1 MKLFKNLIKT
11 NLFLKFFT
19 VLISLYSIN
28 NLFALELDKNQ
39 YTLKLKENAFNFEK
53 VYFQNSIP
61 YQKYDS
67 FKSQLELIFGYSS
80 FEPEKSFYPDTVII
94 DSSNS
99 IRKLYKSKLDD
110 MTIRKFLYNI
120 VHDTSFRI
128 NDVEE

>member
-1 MKLFKNLIKT
+1 MRLFKNLFKP

-19 VLISLYSIN
+19 LLITFSNIN

-39 YTLKLKENAFNFEK
+39 NTLKSKENRFNFEK

-61 YQKYDS
+61 FQKHDS
-67 FKSQLELIFGYSS
+67 FKNQFKLIFGYSS

-120 VHDTSFRI
+120 VHESSFRI

>member
-1 MKLFKNLIKT
+1 MRLFKPD
-11 NLFLKFFT
+11 LFLKFFI
-19 VLISLYSIN
+19 VLMNFYNIN
-28 NLFALELDKNQ
+28 NLFALELDKNK
-39 YTLKLKENAFNFEK
+39 YTLKEKENDLNFEK

-67 FKSQLELIFGYSS
+67 YKSQLKLIFGYSS
-80 FEPEKSFYPDTVII
+80 FDPEKSFYPDSLII

-120 VHDTSFRI
+120 VYESSFRI

>member
-1 MKLFKNLIKT
+1 MRLFKNLFQL
-11 NLFLKFFT
+11 NVFLKLFPL
-19 VLISLYSIN
+19 LITFYNIN

-39 YTLKLKENAFNFEK
+39 YTSKLKENAFNFEK

-120 VHDTSFRI
+120 VHESSFRI
-128 NDVEE
+128 NEVED

>member
-1 MKLFKNLIKT
+1 MRLFKNLFQL
-11 NLFLKFFT
+11 NVFLKLFT
-19 VLISLYSIN
+19 VLITFYSIN

-80 FEPEKSFYPDTVII
+80 FEPEKSFYPDTLTI
-94 DSSNS
+94 DLSNS

-110 MTIRKFLYNI
+110 MTIRNLLYNI
-120 VHDTSFRI
+120 VYESPNRI

>member
-1 MKLFKNLIKT
+1 MRLFKPD
-11 NLFLKFFT
+11 LFLKFFI
-19 VLISLYSIN
+19 VLMNFYNIN
-28 NLFALELDKNQ
+28 NLFALELDKNK
-39 YTLKLKENAFNFEK
+39 YTFKEKENDLNFEK

-67 FKSQLELIFGYSS
+67 YKSQLKLIFGYSS
-80 FEPEKSFYPDTVII
+80 FDPEKSFYPDSLII

-120 VHDTSFRI
+120 VNESSFRI

>member
-1 MKLFKNLIKT
+1 MRLFKPD
-11 NLFLKFFT
+11 LFLKFFI
-19 VLISLYSIN
+19 VLMNFYNIN
-28 NLFALELDKNQ
+28 NLFALELDKNK
-39 YTLKLKENAFNFEK
+39 YTLKEKENDLNFEK

-67 FKSQLELIFGYSS
+67 YKSQLKLIFGYSS
-80 FEPEKSFYPDTVII
+80 FDPEKSFYPDSLII

-120 VHDTSFRI
+120 VHESSFRI

>member
-1 MKLFKNLIKT
+1 MRLFNNFFKPDF
-11 NLFLKFFT
+11 FLKFFI
-19 VLISLYSIN
+19 VLITFYNIN

-39 YTLKLKENAFNFEK
+39 KRLKVKDNSFNFEE
-53 VYFQNSIP
+53 VYFQDSIP
-61 YQKYDS
+61 YQKHDS
-67 FKSQLELIFGYSS
+67 FNSQLKLIFGYSS
-80 FEPEKSFYPDTVII
+80 FEPEKSFYPDSLII

-120 VHDTSFRI
+120 VYESSFRI

>member
-1 MKLFKNLIKT
+1 MRLFNNLLKPD
-11 NLFLKFFT
+11 LFLKFFA
-19 VLISLYSIN
+19 VLITFYNIN
-28 NLFALELDKNQ
+28 NLCAFEVDKNQ
-39 YTLKLKENAFNFEK
+39 NTLKTKENTFDFEK

-120 VHDTSFRI
+120 IYESSFRI

>member
-1 MKLFKNLIKT
+1 MRSSINLFKPAK
-11 NLFLKFFT
+11 FLKFFI
-19 VLISLYSIN
+19 VLITFYNIN
-28 NLFALELDKNQ
+28 NIFALELDKNK
-39 YTLKLKENAFNFEK
+39 YTLKEKDNDFNFEK

-67 FKSQLELIFGYSS
+67 YKSQLKLIFGYSS
-80 FEPEKSFYPDTVII
+80 FDPEKSFYPDSLII

-120 VHDTSFRI
+120 VYESSFRI
-128 NDVEE
+128 NEVEE

>member
-1 MKLFKNLIKT
+1 MKLFKNLIKP

-19 VLISLYSIN
+19 VLISFYSIN

-39 YTLKLKENAFNFEK
+39 NTLKVKENVFNFEK

-61 YQKYDS
+61 YKKYDS
-67 FKSQLELIFGYSS
+67 LKSQLRIFFGYSS
-80 FEPEKSFYPDTVII
+80 LEPEKSFYPDSLII

-120 VHDTSFRI
+120 IYESSFRI